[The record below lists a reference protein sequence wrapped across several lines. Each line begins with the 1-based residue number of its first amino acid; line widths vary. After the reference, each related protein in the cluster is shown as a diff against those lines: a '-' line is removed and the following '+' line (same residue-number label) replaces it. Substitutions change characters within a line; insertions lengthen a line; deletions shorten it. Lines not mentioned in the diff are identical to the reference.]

1 MVDFY
6 ADWCVS
12 CKIMERDIF
21 NQADVQNQLQNW
33 LIIKAD
39 VTKNSPSERLLQEHL
54 AVFGPPA
61 LVFFKDGQETSRLVG
76 EVTKTQFLAHI
87 NSLPH

>member
-1 MVDFY
+1 MTAALGAEKSLDMLITDSPSDV
-6 ADWCVS
+6 
-12 CKIMERDIF
+12 IM
-21 NQADVQNQLQNW
+21 
-33 LIIKAD
+33 IKAD